1 MNSVTETQCGS
12 KGEITV
18 GDGLALRAF
27 AMREAIL
34 WAQRRL
40 QAALALAELAPEPD
54 SPGGTVHVWD
64 TMRALGLCERTLDSV
79 ADALHAKPADADDPT
94 ALLDEAWEVETGPG
108 LGVGPD
114 ALAAMT
120 LLQLRAATDRAK
132 IEAAARN

>member
-1 MNSVTETQCGS
+1 MQTVTETQCQS
-12 KGEITV
+12 NGEITV

-27 AMREAIL
+27 AAREAIL

-40 QAALALAELAPEPD
+40 QQALTLAELAPEPD

-64 TMRALGLCERTLDSV
+64 SLRTLTLCERMLVSV
-79 ADALHAKPADADDPT
+79 AAALAAGPDPDDPCL
-94 ALLDEAWEVETGPG
+94 LLDEAWEVETGPG

-120 LLQLRAATDRAK
+120 LPELRAAIDRAK
-132 IEAAARN
+132 VEAAAAAN